1 RECAGWG
8 RVGESGKA
16 YETRVEEIAGLDT
29 LLGDSTTDPEM
40 RELASQERP
49 TLVAQRDRLEQQIK
63 LALIP
68 KDAMDE
74 RDVVLEIRAGT
85 GGDAAARFAGESL
98 RLYEAFPPPH

>member
-1 RECAGWG
+1 
-8 RVGESGKA
+8 
-16 YETRVEEIAGLDT
+16 EIAGLDT

-40 RELASQERP
+40 RELAAQERP

-85 GGDAAARFAGESL
+85 GGDEAARFAGDL
-98 RLYEAFPPPH
+98 FRMYKPWAAPGGGRVGVFPEREGPVGA